1 MEKNRNNG
9 ELVKKIDEVRG
20 IYKEGDQYFLR
31 KYDRKVTW
39 WNVETWEQWEVQYFP
54 TIEVAEKFVKSY
66 KEIDEQNNRE
76 VEEHAREQDELRNI

>member
-20 IYKEGDQYFLR
+20 IYKEGNKYFLR

-39 WNVETWEQWEVQYFP
+39 RNVETWEQWEVQYFP

-76 VEEHAREQDELRNI
+76 VEEHAKEQDELRW

>member
-20 IYKEGDQYFLR
+20 IYKEWDQYFLR

>member
-20 IYKEGDQYFLR
+20 IYKEKDKYFLR

-66 KEIDEQNNRE
+66 KEIDEQNNKE
-76 VEEHAREQDELRNI
+76 VEEHAREQDELRW